1 MMVKHINTLA
11 FGIIAGI
18 IVPGIFY
25 FIFFY
30 SKLHNFSLE
39 YFQREIYLGKLLP
52 LIISRCIL
60 PNLVLF
66 FIFNWLNWH
75 KATKGVFISTLAL
88 TVILFALKII
98 FF

>member
-1 MMVKHINTLA
+1 MFKRINTIV
-11 FGIIAGI
+11 FGIITGI
-18 IVPGIFY
+18 IVPCIFY
-25 FIFFY
+25 FIVFY
-30 SKLHNFSLE
+30 SKFHNLSFTN
-39 YFQREIYLGKLLP
+39 FHREIYLGKLIP

-66 FIFNWLNWH
+66 FIFNWLNWQ

-88 TVILFALKII
+88 TVILFTLKLI